1 MALGEAAATKGIPCV
16 LYGLKK
22 KKKKKGTKVKTKKP
36 CFLGVAFKRCK
47 YCNRR
52 PN

>member
-22 KKKKKGTKVKTKKP
+22 KKRKKQLQRYQGKNKKTP
-36 CFLGVAFKRCK
+36 FFGCCF
-47 YCNRR
+47 
-52 PN
+52 